1 MAYQPKTIE
10 QIRDVPPWSILAML
24 TGEADDFTG
33 IEAIKRWITR
43 RYDKLIIPFM
53 VMGIFL
59 ALAVNNIFTAPTFL
73 FGWSI
78 GQIFTGLFIMS
89 LVLVFVMLLFSSFIL
104 TMKAGK
110 GKGNMKFNLRD
121 RNAERLNEIE
131 IDVIIKNI
139 VRINRNTKRFEI
151 FKDMLTDK
159 GDLILPDSDTTGKT
173 TVSTS
178 FDSLSGDPLIAE
190 IQAEVK
196 DWKINIPKEDMPKF
210 EEEEEKEEQ
219 TYSVNPMGE
228 QSQSLITKKSADSV
242 AYKRLAGVLVD
253 EMQSRMLIREESPL
267 GKFLDGVQN
276 IYIHVVDFT
285 SEYEYKGKKYPGIIF
300 LHEKKTLQEIFPTPS
315 KAFCMVGWTF
325 GDIPVVTTEFIEIDT
340 YKNIPIFYP
349 TVTKDRLLMIANLG
363 FYDEKLPSLKT
374 VTAAKNLI
382 ELQISYQIIEYVQFL
397 EKKFKGQEEITK
409 KQMRKGMGIYDKAL
423 DVHKKLHTKPKEDK
437 WWLIPALIGAAL
449 GFLIFPW
456 VAMIVEAIIDII
468 T

>member
-1 MAYQPKTIE
+1 MAFQERTIE

-73 FGWSI
+73 FGWSL
-78 GQIFTGLFIMS
+78 GQIFTGLFILS
-89 LVLVFVMLLFSSFIL
+89 LVLVFIMLLFSSFIL
-104 TMKAGK
+104 TMKSGK

-121 RNAERLNEIE
+121 QNAERLNEIE
-131 IDVIIKNI
+131 IDVIIKNY

-159 GDLILPDSDTTGKT
+159 GELNLPDSDTTSKT

-178 FDSLSGDPLIAE
+178 FESLAGDSVIAGV
-190 IQAEVK
+190 QAEVK

-210 EEEEEKEEQ
+210 KDVKEEETQQYVVNPLEEQ
-219 TYSVNPMGE
+219 A
-228 QSQSLITKKSADSV
+228 QSLITRQATQSV
-242 AYKRLAGVLVD
+242 NYKRLIDAVRG
-253 EMQSRMLIREESPL
+253 EEHGKMLIREESPL
-267 GKFLDGVQN
+267 FKFLDGVQD

-300 LHEKKTLQEIFPTPS
+300 LHEKKTLQEIFPPPS

-325 GDIPVVTTEFIEIDT
+325 GDIPVTTTEFIQINT

-349 TVTKDRLLMIANLG
+349 TTTKDRLLMISNLG
-363 FYDEKLPSLKT
+363 FYDEKIPSLKT

-437 WWLIPALIGAAL
+437 WWLWPAVAGAVF
-449 GFLIFPW
+449 GFLLFPW
-456 VAMIVEAIIDII
+456 VAMIAESIIQII